1 MSEPRRAHP
10 RPDHLRAVPPG
21 ADPDLDVAITLDGD
35 APPLVAAGDY
45 LGVFIAGRR
54 CTVFATKR
62 PALELTFELVSTAA
76 GVAMPEGT
84 RLSLWCRLGPG
95 GRIPASSKWARTWK
109 LVAGRRPSRGE
120 RRMTT
125 AVLRD
130 KLLRLA
136 VRTVATDTL
145 QHGLAPI
152 NQYSV
157 IDQVLAVETGG
168 GRSRP

>member
-1 MSEPRRAHP
+1 MGARP
-10 RPDHLRAVPPG
+10 RPDHLHAVPPAPG
-21 ADPDLDVAITLDGD
+21 PDADVAVALDGE
-35 APPLVAAGDY
+35 APPLVAAGEY
-45 LGVFIAGRR
+45 LGVFVAGRR

-62 PALELTFELVSTAA
+62 PALELLFELVSTAA
-76 GVAMPEGT
+76 DASVPEGT
-84 RLSLWCRLGPG
+84 RLSMWCRLGAG

-125 AVLRD
+125 SILRG

-145 QHGLAPI
+145 QHELAPI
-152 NQYSV
+152 NCYSV
-157 IDQVLAVETGG
+157 VDRVIAVETGG
-168 GRSRP
+168 GRPKP